1 MRCPFC
7 KVDDDKVIDSR
18 ASSDGF
24 AIRRRRECLP
34 CGRRFTTYER
44 IEESPLRVI
53 KKDGGREPF
62 ERRKVLLGLIK
73 ACEKRPI
80 AIAVLEEIT
89 ERIENHV
96 LEEYDSEVPVQYIG
110 ELVMRELKD
119 VDQVAYVRFA
129 SVYREFKD
137 INEFMDELKGML
149 SKPARAGRPA
159 RRLAGGGGA
168 RTAATRAAKGTS
180 TRGAKKS
187 AGRRGSRAG
196 GEGSE
201 SGRPDSS
208 RLRVSVS
215 GPGGGKPERNP

>member
-1 MRCPFC
+1 MKCPFC
-7 KVDDDKVIDSR
+7 AENNDRVVDSR
-18 ASSDGF
+18 ESKDGLT
-24 AIRRRRECLP
+24 IRRRRECLA
-34 CGRRFTTYER
+34 CARRFTTYER

-62 ERRKVLLGLIK
+62 ERRKILLGLIK

-80 AIAVLEEIT
+80 PIADLESIT

-149 SKPARAGRPA
+149 GVGDARA
-159 RRLAGGGGA
+159 L
-168 RTAATRAAKGTS
+168 
-180 TRGAKKS
+180 AKKS
-187 AGRRGSRAG
+187 LAKKAGKKAARKKGASPKPKG
-196 GEGSE
+196 G
-201 SGRPDSS
+201 R
-208 RLRVSVS
+208 
-215 GPGGGKPERNP
+215 KA